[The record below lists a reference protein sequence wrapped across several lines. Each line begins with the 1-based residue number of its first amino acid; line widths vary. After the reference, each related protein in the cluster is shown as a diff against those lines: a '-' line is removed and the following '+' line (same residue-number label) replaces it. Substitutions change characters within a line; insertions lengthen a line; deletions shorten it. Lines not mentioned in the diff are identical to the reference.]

1 MSDTLFPS
9 PAFLNNAVIYEVN
22 IRQYSPEGTFNAFAA
37 HLPRLKELGAG
48 ILWLMPIHPIGVEK
62 RKGTLGSY
70 YSISDHKGINP
81 EFGNADDLR
90 SLVTNAHARGI
101 KIIIDWVANHTAWDH
116 VWTKT
121 HPDFF
126 VRNDKGD
133 FTAPY
138 DWDDVIQ
145 IDHSNSGEQAAMQDA
160 MQYWIEEFD
169 IDGFRADLAHLTPL
183 QFWKDARLKLTSLKK
198 DLVWLA
204 ETEGPGYHEA
214 FDISYTWEWMHATEK
229 FSKKE
234 ISLGDCIG
242 VLKKYKTD
250 FPAQAHR
257 LFFTS
262 NHDENSWNGTEFEKY
277 GALAKPWAVFSFT
290 YPGLPLIY
298 SGQELPNRKRL
309 KFFDKDLIEWNG
321 DIQLQ
326 DFYKILSELRKR
338 NKTIAAGA
346 ATELHFF
353 EEFADK
359 NILAYQLS
367 AGEAGLLVF
376 LNMGTEDVSQHI
388 FSESIKGRFR
398 DVFSGE
404 EAELKNEYLFSAKG
418 GEFKVLE
425 KIVPTDL
432 H

>member
-1 MSDTLFPS
+1 MSDTLFQF

-22 IRQYSPEGTFNAFAA
+22 IRQYSLEGTFNAFAQY
-37 HLPRLKELGAG
+37 LPRLKELGAD

-81 EFGNADDLR
+81 EFGNAGDLR
-90 SLVTNAHARGI
+90 NLVAKAHALGM

-116 VWTKT
+116 VWTKSN
-121 HPDFF
+121 PDFF
-126 VRNDKGD
+126 VRNEKGG

-145 IDHSNSGEQAAMQDA
+145 IDHSNAGEQAAMQDA

-183 QFWKDARLKLTSLKK
+183 QFWKEARLKLTSLKK

-204 ETEGPGYHEA
+204 ETEEIAYHEA

-229 FSKKE
+229 FAKKE
-234 ISLGDCIG
+234 INLRACLD

-250 FPAQAHR
+250 FPEQAHR

-262 NHDENSWNGTEFEKY
+262 NHDENSWNGTEYEKY
-277 GALAKPWAVFSFT
+277 GALAKALAVFSFT

-309 KFFDKDLIEWNG
+309 KFFDKDPIDWAP
-321 DIQLQ
+321 DIQLK
-326 DFYKILSELRKR
+326 DFYKILSALRKS
-338 NKTIAAGA
+338 NKAIGAGA
-346 ATELHFF
+346 AAGVQLF
-353 EEFADK
+353 EEFAEK
-359 NILAYQLS
+359 NVLAYQLS
-367 AGEAGLLVF
+367 AGEDALLVF
-376 LNMGTEDVSQHI
+376 LNMGREDIAQHI
-388 FSESIKGRFR
+388 FSESIKGNYR
-398 DVFSGE
+398 DVFAGE
-404 EAELKNEYLFSAKG
+404 EMELQNEYLFSVKE
-418 GEFKVLE
+418 GEFRVLE

-432 H
+432 Y